1 MSFHAEIKELAST
14 LKPVA
19 PVQVKKPIEAPAI
32 IGEEMKKQ
40 FSKVAMDE
48 HKLPIDPKEKMAIK
62 LMVMMAYPD
71 VDIDQ
76 VRDLELQTKY
86 YPQYLDGTLQK
97 KCEQQQIKLKDAL
110 KIIKA
115 EKKDPSKA
123 AEELLDIRL
132 AAKYEG
138 YAKFPRAKKE
148 ELRKEE
154 QLKFL
159 KLIVPEN
166 FAVNNDKNNRRQ
178 LRELTLTNEAFI
190 FAFQTG
196 KIQSKEDFEKILK
209 DPHQIGDL
217 QFEYSE
223 TYFKEHPEL
232 LEKFNSDKIKGRHS
246 ARRIYMAYERGKL
259 DRAIAAENNMTL
271 EELHHSGKYTE
282 LKFAYL
288 KAHESELNNFEKR
301 ALKTLREQAEKNNG
315 DLTGVNNVAAGSNV
329 DTSVTE
335 QVLAAD
341 GIDIENEEI
350 TITNKEDLEKLA
362 GYKAQIEERLQE
374 CETREELKACIQD
387 VRSHANTDYE
397 AKILD
402 MMMNHII
409 AEAAEKDNNTQLTPE
424 LYLEA
429 LEEIGVSP
437 HMAVMTST
445 TGNAETQVAYSEI
458 VAKSEKLTNTQ
469 KAGYTSQVIPEYEKK
484 AQDISTNN
492 MTDTGIQEVIDVL
505 PETYA
510 KLDEDAAKAS
520 YEYAMNSGKL
530 TDEQKATI
538 ARDTIDSTTNEDL
551 KKFYQDLADKYK
563 VDYTSVPPKSERPQ
577 AAKPAENNSSN
588 KVEGT
593 NFTQKEVAEILNR
606 QQDQNM
612 LELIGN
618 GIKETVDIILGKTP
632 DNNIT
637 GNAPTITSLN
647 TAISELKTGGKL
659 TDVFRKSNATTKKE
673 LVEIICS
680 YGKTAIAQL
689 IDAFGGQTIY
699 KLAKTNGAKALI
711 KTEIE
716 RIALS
721 DSTQRVE
728 LAEIK
733 KAEEKDSMSAR
744 A

>member
-1 MSFHAEIKELAST
+1 MSFHAEIKEIAST
-14 LKPVA
+14 LKPITA
-19 PVQVKKPIEAPAI
+19 PVQAKKPVEATI
-32 IGEEMKKQ
+32 IGDEMKKQ
-40 FSKVAMDE
+40 FSQVSLDE

-62 LMVMMAYPD
+62 LMVMLAYPD

-86 YPQYLDGTLQK
+86 YPEYLDGTLQK
-97 KCEQQQIKLKDAL
+97 KCEKQQIKLKEAL

-123 AEELLDIRL
+123 SEELLDMRL
-132 AAKYEG
+132 AAKYED

-148 ELRKEE
+148 RLREEE

-159 KLIVPEN
+159 KLIMPEK
-166 FAVNNDKNNRRQ
+166 FGVDNDKNDKKQ
-178 LRELTLTNEAFI
+178 LRELTLTQESFI

-196 KIQSKEDFEKILK
+196 KIQSKEDFEAVLK
-209 DPHQIGDL
+209 DPHRIGDL
-217 QFEYSE
+217 QYEYAE
-223 TYFKEHPEL
+223 TYFNEHKDI
-232 LEKFNSDKIKGRHS
+232 LEKFETREIGRGDS
-246 ARRIYMAYERGKL
+246 RMKMFIAYRRGTLE
-259 DRAIAAENNMTL
+259 RAIAAENNMNL
-271 EELHHSGKYTE
+271 EEIHHSGKYSE
-282 LKFAYL
+282 LKLAYL
-288 KAHESELNNFEKR
+288 EAHESELNRFEKR
-301 ALKTLREQAEKNNG
+301 ELKTLREEAEKNNG
-315 DLTGVNNVAAGSNV
+315 DLTGVKNIVTGSNV
-329 DTSVTE
+329 DTSLSE
-335 QVLAAD
+335 ELIESD
-341 GIDIENEEI
+341 GVDLHDVEI
-350 TITNKEDLEKLA
+350 NGKEDLQKLE
-362 GYKAQIEERLQE
+362 GYRTQIKERLGE
-374 CETREELKACIQD
+374 CSTRDELKACIQD
-387 VRSHANTDYE
+387 IRSRANTEYE
-397 AKILD
+397 AKVLD
-402 MMMNHII
+402 MVMNDII
-409 AEAAEKDNNTQLTPE
+409 AESMENTDNSLLSPE

-429 LEEIGVSP
+429 LEGIGVSS

-445 TGNAETQVAYSEI
+445 AGNTETQVAYSEI
-458 VAKSEKLTNTQ
+458 VAKSEELTNTQ
-469 KAGYTSQVIPEYEKK
+469 KAGYTLHVIPEYEKQ
-484 AQDISTNN
+484 AMAPAANN

-520 YEYAMNSGKL
+520 YEHAMNSGKL
-530 TDEQKATI
+530 SDEQKATI

-551 KKFYQDLADKYK
+551 KKFYQTLADKYK

-577 AAKPAENNSSN
+577 NTKQPNDTSNN

-593 NFTQKEVAEILNR
+593 NFTPKEVAEILNR

-618 GIKETVDIILGKTP
+618 GIRETVDIILGKTP

-637 GNAPTITSLN
+637 CDAQAITSIN
-647 TAISELKTGGKL
+647 TAITQLKTGSKL
-659 TDVFRKSNATTKKE
+659 TDVFRKSNGDTKKE

-711 KTEIE
+711 KKELE

-733 KAEEKDSMSAR
+733 KTEEKDSMSAR